1 MIDKQPQFD
10 IKMPK
15 NAAVHFGNFY
25 GLWNDVEKASHN
37 NHWNNHFINEETE
50 IKRPHRL
57 QFTRQMVNE

>member
-1 MIDKQPQFD
+1 MTVKQSQFD
-10 IKMPK
+10 TKVPK

-25 GLWNDVEKASHN
+25 GLWNDAEKACLN
-37 NHWNNHFINEETE
+37 NRLIKEETE